1 MKPTLICLVLAVCI
15 YSCAS
20 PDKKAAPAGDST
32 TATGDNPVSQKTDSA
47 ATAGS
52 TSSDSSGE
60 PRLQARVVQDTLK
73 LFLEGED
80 LSIPPYGLEKIKAL
94 AKKGVRIDD
103 PYGGDQSTDSL
114 DAKVYDALTLRE
126 KFTYNVIHP
135 ESWAQNCNIL
145 PMQTDK
151 AARIYGT
158 LPEIYNEYDWS
169 DHQMAFFRDNRDSVQ
184 AWIKEIIQ
192 RDGHI
197 GENLR
202 ELIVET
208 NATGLI
214 PALAETAKKETKDH
228 YDLTTLLLL
237 MEKNKYPEYVNSS
250 SCKKLADHSSY
261 EHPPYLVYNK
271 ANEDLIVQR
280 ATNFYNGLAAK

>member
-1 MKPTLICLVLAVCI
+1 MKSTLICLVLAVCL

-20 PDKKAAPAGDST
+20 PDKKMTPKGDGPFARKDTPSSAGKGTTPGDST
-32 TATGDNPVSQKTDSA
+32 DA
-47 ATAGS
+47 A
-52 TSSDSSGE
+52 
-60 PRLQARVVQDTLK
+60 PPQARLVQDTLK

-80 LSIPPYGLEKIKAL
+80 LSIPPYGLEKIKEL

-114 DAKVYDALTLRE
+114 EEKVYDALTLRE
-126 KFTYNVIHP
+126 KFTYNIIHP
-135 ESWAQNCNIL
+135 ESWAQNCDIL

-158 LPEIYNEYDWS
+158 LPDVYNEYDWS

-184 AWIKEIIQ
+184 AWIKEIAQ
-192 RDGHI
+192 RDGRV
-197 GENLR
+197 GENFR
-202 ELIVET
+202 ELIVAT
-208 NATGLI
+208 NTTGLI
-214 PALAETAKKETKDH
+214 PVLAEMAKKETKDH

-237 MEKNKYPEYVNSS
+237 MEKNKYPEYLNSS

-271 ANEDLIVQR
+271 ANEDLIIQR